1 MHLRIAAGVILILSC
16 CLSCGRTV
24 DDTAYLEEITI
35 RQLQDLYV
43 RGERTAEQV
52 TADYLLRI
60 AQLDKSGPTLN
71 AIIYINPN
79 ALADARA
86 MDAERKAGHIRGPL
100 HGIPVVVKDN
110 LNTRDMPT
118 TAGARVLQNS
128 IPATDSWLVQRLRES
143 GAIILA
149 KANLSEWA
157 NFRSR
162 PSSSGWSGVGGQ
174 TRNPYVLDRN
184 PSGSSAGS
192 GAAAS
197 ANLCVFA
204 IGTETNGSIMSPST
218 RNGLVGLKPT
228 VGLISRSGIIPI
240 SATQDTPGPMAR
252 SVEDIAVSL
261 GQLVG
266 SDAADSVTL
275 AGEGKRLADYTPFL
289 KLDGLRGKRLG
300 VLKRSMGFHGK
311 TDSLFRQALRDIQ
324 AQGAELVDLDFTIG
338 NDVGQASFQVL
349 LYEFKAGVNGY
360 LMSLGDKAPVKD
372 LAAIIAFNKQD
383 SLGLRYFNQALLE
396 QSQAKGDL
404 TDKVYRD
411 ARALMLKA
419 TRDDGI
425 DKLLKDY
432 DLDALL
438 SPTGAPAG
446 FTDWING
453 DHQVGGSSTLAAV
466 AGYPSLTV
474 PMGFVET
481 LPVGISFTAS
491 AWQEPVLLEMAYAYE
506 QATHHRRKP
515 DLLTSRGWEAR

>member
-1 MHLRIAAGVILILSC
+1 MPFRIFSFLVLMAC
-16 CLSCGRTV
+16 CLSCSRSLK
-24 DDTAYLEEITI
+24 DTAYLEEISI
-35 RQLQDLYV
+35 RQLQDLYAS
-43 RGERTAEQV
+43 GERSAEQV

-60 AQLDKSGPTLN
+60 EQLDRRGPQLN
-71 AIIYINPN
+71 SIILVNPN
-79 ALADARA
+79 ALQEARLL
-86 MDAERKAGHIRGPL
+86 DEERKAGHLRGPL
-100 HGIPVVVKDN
+100 HGIPVIVKDN
-110 LNTRDMPT
+110 LNTHDMPT
-118 TAGARVLQNS
+118 TAGARALQNS
-128 IPATDSWLVQRLRES
+128 VPSTDSWLVKRLRDA
-143 GAIILA
+143 GAVIIA

-228 VGLISRSGIIPI
+228 VGLISRNGIIPI

-266 SDAADSVTL
+266 TDPVDSITRG
-275 AGEGKRLADYTPFL
+275 GEGKRLDDYTAVL
-289 KLDGLRGKRLG
+289 KMDGLKGKRLG
-300 VLKRSMGFHGK
+300 VLRRSMGFHGK
-311 TDSLFRQALRDIQ
+311 TDSLFKQALRDIQ
-324 AQGAELVDLDFTIG
+324 SQGAELVDLDFTIG

-349 LYEFKAGVNGY
+349 LYEFKAGVNAY
-360 LMSLGDKAPVKD
+360 LTSLGDNAPVKD
-372 LAAIIAFNKQD
+372 LAGIIAFNKRD
-383 SLGLRYFNQALLE
+383 SLGLRFFNQVLLE

-404 TDKVYRD
+404 TDKAYQD

-432 DLDALL
+432 KLDALL

-474 PMGFVET
+474 PMGFVEE
-481 LPVGISFTAS
+481 LPVGISFTAG
-491 AWQEPVLLEMAYAYE
+491 AWQEATLLEMGYAYE
-506 QATHHRRKP
+506 QATKHRRKP
-515 DLLTSRGWEAR
+515 TFLTTRGWEAR

>member
-1 MHLRIAAGVILILSC
+1 MHLRITAGVILILSC

-79 ALADARA
+79 ALAEARA

-118 TAGARVLQNS
+118 TAGARALQNS
-128 IPATDSWLVQRLRES
+128 IPPTDSWLVQRLRDA
-143 GAIILA
+143 GAIIIA

-162 PSSSGWSGVGGQ
+162 PSSSGWSGIGGQ

-192 GAAAS
+192 GAAAR

-240 SATQDTPGPMAR
+240 SSTIAGAIVRSECKRANDKIASHNRAMAR
-252 SVEDIAVSL
+252 
-261 GQLVG
+261 G
-266 SDAADSVTL
+266 TP
-275 AGEGKRLADYTPFL
+275 RL
-289 KLDGLRGKRLG
+289 
-300 VLKRSMGFHGK
+300 
-311 TDSLFRQALRDIQ
+311 
-324 AQGAELVDLDFTIG
+324 
-338 NDVGQASFQVL
+338 
-349 LYEFKAGVNGY
+349 
-360 LMSLGDKAPVKD
+360 
-372 LAAIIAFNKQD
+372 
-383 SLGLRYFNQALLE
+383 
-396 QSQAKGDL
+396 
-404 TDKVYRD
+404 
-411 ARALMLKA
+411 
-419 TRDDGI
+419 
-425 DKLLKDY
+425 
-432 DLDALL
+432 
-438 SPTGAPAG
+438 
-446 FTDWING
+446 W
-453 DHQVGGSSTLAAV
+453 
-466 AGYPSLTV
+466 
-474 PMGFVET
+474 
-481 LPVGISFTAS
+481 
-491 AWQEPVLLEMAYAYE
+491 
-506 QATHHRRKP
+506 
-515 DLLTSRGWEAR
+515 